1 MQYIIPT
8 NAFGFFFFE
17 VRLHIFSF
25 YMLFTSSA
33 NRSDRLCSSLR
44 ETREKRTPQTSKR
57 KPHKK
62 ITKKVFNTYVDK
74 IYNKLIINIL
84 RYGKSGLKVGDKQ
97 VENRP

>member
-25 YMLFTSSA
+25 YMLFTPSA
-33 NRSDRLCSSLR
+33 NRSDRPFSSLR
-44 ETREKRTPQTSKR
+44 ETRGKRPPQTSKR
-57 KPHKK
+57 KPQKK
-62 ITKKVFNTYVDK
+62 SRKKVFNTYVDK

-84 RYGKSGLKVGDKQ
+84 QYGKSGLKVGDKQ

>member
-8 NAFGFFFFE
+8 NAFSFFFFE

-25 YMLFTSSA
+25 YMLFIPSA
-33 NRSDRLCSSLR
+33 NRPDRLFSSLR
-44 ETREKRTPQTSKR
+44 ETRGKRPPKQAKGSHTKNSR
-57 KPHKK
+57 
-62 ITKKVFNTYVDK
+62 KKVFNTYVDK

-84 RYGKSGLKVGDKQ
+84 QYGKSGLKVGDKQ